1 MSRLKSRELDN
12 ISCLYLICYRYYI
25 VNWQKRENSSGYE
38 YKTIGEWKSGTLS
51 MNDSDIF
58 WRKGQMPKSVCSE
71 ECDIG
76 YVKVCT
82 EMVHGWSK
90 PWSEF
95 TIYNKCPVVSLK
107 ITLFLSSAG
116 TDATEIHS

>member
-1 MSRLKSRELDN
+1 
-12 ISCLYLICYRYYI
+12 
-25 VNWQKRENSSGYE
+25 
-38 YKTIGEWKSGTLS
+38 

-76 YVKVCT
+76 YVKVCS
-82 EMVHGWSK
+82 EQGWSM

-95 TIYNKCPVVSLK
+95 TIYNKCPVVSLH
-107 ITLFLSSAG
+107 IVFFLTSVGS
-116 TDATEIHS
+116 